1 MRVDQKKWRMP
12 TSKPFDLPPASYVPF
27 GAPVPCG
34 ETDFT
39 EKSPL
44 SRIATV
50 PYIAVRFDRLYWYVA
65 AAFQTEFDLGEL
77 AKSRPDLVPLNWE
90 APSYLKG
97 PNPGS
102 APQNDPWQ
110 RLTVDELNERL
121 DGFLKH

>member
-1 MRVDQKKWRMP
+1 MIWSGQIHYDFESTPVRIRNISRNGAMIECSIPLPIGAEPLLDLGEAGSIFARVSWSCGDQVG
-12 TSKPFDLPPASYVPF
+12 L
-27 GAPVPCG
+27 
-34 ETDFT
+34 
-39 EKSPL
+39 
-44 SRIATV
+44 
-50 PYIAVRFDRLYWYVA
+50 
-65 AAFQTEFDLGEL
+65 AFQTEFDLGEL
-77 AKSRPDLVPLNWE
+77 AKSRPDLVPVNWE